1 MSLPH
6 HIGGIFGTSIRNVT
20 YIRKNI
26 YPGVDDEASHTI
38 YPETGILVR
47 MFEARAGT
55 DTSILNKI
63 LNEISY
69 FEDRISNQHSS
80 YSLHTAQRNAIN
92 KCLSEYPKLLY
103 YHGAHLNALREDCS
117 LRNRKL
123 AFLGFS
129 MHDPSQKYNRHV
141 RQDPNVRDYLLSI
154 GAGIGLDHD
163 AYLGTLH
170 RTHDRTHDFLL
181 VNPPVTS
188 EDYPAQLFIGAD
200 EKLLSFFQ
208 ENGFYRN
215 GVDSVEKL
223 HTLLVEEKLTEEDQ
237 DRLVNQALFARKL
250 NIFNSEITRSLACVL
265 GRLLYPNPAF
275 HNVKILK
282 AYVDFYNAL
291 IIAYHEKSA
300 TEKNSSGAHLLQTVL
315 HVGTGLTDDEFPKL
329 LDAVEDVNRGMCLR
343 R

>member
-1 MSLPH
+1 MNLPH
-6 HIGGIFGTSIRNVT
+6 QIGGLFGRSIRKVT
-20 YIRKNI
+20 YILKNI

-38 YPETGILVR
+38 DTETGIIAP
-47 MFEARAGT
+47 MFEARARM
-55 DTSILNKI
+55 DTSILNVM
-63 LNEISY
+63 LNDISY
-69 FEDRISNQHSS
+69 FEDNLPNQHTF
-80 YSLHTAQRNAIN
+80 YSLDNSQRRAIN

-103 YHGAHLNALREDCS
+103 YHGAHLAALREDCS

-123 AFLGFS
+123 EFLGFS
-129 MHDPSQKYNRHV
+129 MHDPNRREPLAFRH
-141 RQDPNVRDYLLSI
+141 QPSVRDYLLSI

-163 AYLGTLH
+163 AYLGSLH
-170 RTHDRTHDFLL
+170 RSRNEPLE
-181 VNPPVTS
+181 NPLITS

-200 EKLLSFFQ
+200 EKLLAYFQ

-223 HTLLVEEKLTEEDQ
+223 HTLLLEEKLTEEDK
-237 DRLVNQALFARKL
+237 DRLVNQALFARRL
-250 NIFNSEITRSLACVL
+250 NIFNSEITRSLTCVL

-275 HNVKILK
+275 HNIKILK

-291 IIAYHEKSA
+291 IIAYHQKSA

-315 HVGTGLTDDEFPKL
+315 RVGTSLNDVEFPKL